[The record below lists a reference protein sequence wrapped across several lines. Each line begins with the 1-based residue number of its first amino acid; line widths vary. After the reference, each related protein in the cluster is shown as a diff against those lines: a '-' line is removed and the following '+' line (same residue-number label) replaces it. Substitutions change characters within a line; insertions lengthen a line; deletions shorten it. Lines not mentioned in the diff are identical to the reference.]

1 MEATSPSDLVEMYT
15 PRHVA
20 IFDVCDKVYKN
31 AKELAERYATDSRK
45 SLDLLFYVNLTD
57 VSGLRE
63 APFPDL
69 APIDVLGWR
78 SVSFLM
84 GYRSCTL
91 SVSANAPSFLHEA
104 LKRIVHRK
112 VI

>member
-1 MEATSPSDLVEMYT
+1 MYT
-15 PRHVA
+15 PRDVA
-20 IFDVCDKVYKN
+20 VFDVCAGVCVE
-31 AKELAERYATDSRK
+31 AKKLTEAKYAADARTG
-45 SLDLLFYVNLTD
+45 LDLLFYVNLAD

-63 APFPDL
+63 TPFPDL
-69 APIDVLGWR
+69 TPIDSLGWR

-91 SVSANAPSFLHEA
+91 SVAANAPSFLRNA

-112 VI
+112 MD